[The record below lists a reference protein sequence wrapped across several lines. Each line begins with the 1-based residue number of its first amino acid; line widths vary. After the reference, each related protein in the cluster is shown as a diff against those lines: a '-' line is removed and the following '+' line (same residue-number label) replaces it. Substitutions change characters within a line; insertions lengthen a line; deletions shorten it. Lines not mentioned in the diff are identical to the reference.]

1 MKKDSK
7 ARIRTYLRDYRFQ
20 SILIRYFV
28 ISILFITL
36 PMVVLNIA
44 YGRHLSS
51 NAREELFNVNQTSM
65 RNSVEELDSCFQSIK
80 NMTYG
85 ITQINALNYLKIQT
99 SEEAVLN
106 SQSYLSSIF
115 SVNQV
120 IRGSYPY
127 VDSIYVYLEK
137 SGSFVK
143 NTALTNL
150 DILEDTTW
158 LPLYE
163 ELHTSRGIL
172 QVRYMQ
178 NRYPYFMTMICPIM
192 GNDQVK
198 CGAVVFNIDM
208 VELSEYLGRGSYR
221 NVSNQSTLL
230 AIDVQSGLLAYSD
243 EFRLFS
249 NEKEELDNLLEYLD
263 QREELT
269 TIANMWGQDY
279 IISEMAS
286 DDGAMRYVYLTPFN
300 NAYSNNVYINDFL
313 VKMVILSIFLELVI
327 AALLARSAY
336 HPIESL
342 MEIVNQSSTLTA
354 QNSEK
359 RLNEISTIKRI
370 MLDTQSKNESLEQ
383 EVEERMAS
391 LHNAQILALQSQIN
405 PHFMYNT
412 LEAIGDTMV
421 LLLGR
426 ENEATDMIQ
435 NLAILLRISLSTD
448 TYIVPLRDELEHVKL
463 YMQLMEFRYQG
474 DIHYSIEVPDAMLS
488 LPVIKL
494 TLQPLIENAIQ
505 HGLRPKQYH
514 GTVRI
519 EGETLEDAVLIH
531 VSDDGVGMTDDVI
544 WELNDAMRQMDFQ
557 KIQHIGLRNVYQ
569 RIRLIYGDRGK
580 LTVTRGKTEGTIVTI
595 QYPK

>member
-1 MKKDSK
+1 
-7 ARIRTYLRDYRFQ
+7 
-20 SILIRYFV
+20 
-28 ISILFITL
+28 
-36 PMVVLNIA
+36 
-44 YGRHLSS
+44 
-51 NAREELFNVNQTSM
+51 
-65 RNSVEELDSCFQSIK
+65 
-80 NMTYG
+80 
-85 ITQINALNYLKIQT
+85 
-99 SEEAVLN
+99 
-106 SQSYLSSIF
+106 
-115 SVNQV
+115 
-120 IRGSYPY
+120 
-127 VDSIYVYLEK
+127 
-137 SGSFVK
+137 
-143 NTALTNL
+143 
-150 DILEDTTW
+150 
-158 LPLYE
+158 
-163 ELHTSRGIL
+163 
-172 QVRYMQ
+172 
-178 NRYPYFMTMICPIM
+178 
-192 GNDQVK
+192 
-198 CGAVVFNIDM
+198 
-208 VELSEYLGRGSYR
+208 
-221 NVSNQSTLL
+221 
-230 AIDVQSGLLAYSD
+230 
-243 EFRLFS
+243 
-249 NEKEELDNLLEYLD
+249 
-263 QREELT
+263 
-269 TIANMWGQDY
+269 
-279 IISEMAS
+279 
-286 DDGAMRYVYLTPFN
+286 MRYVYLTPFN

-405 PHFMYNT
+405 PHFMHNT

-531 VSDDGVGMTDDVI
+531 VSDDGS
-544 WELNDAMRQMDFQ
+544 LA
-557 KIQHIGLRNVYQ
+557 
-569 RIRLIYGDRGK
+569 
-580 LTVTRGKTEGTIVTI
+580 
-595 QYPK
+595 